1 MSTELL
7 LVSVVVALA
16 LAVQSVRRVVSMPA
30 PERGSGWLLLLAAA
44 ALGGLLAGSL
54 IAWDM
59 VAVGVVVGLGLLEVS
74 PIIARAA
81 RRRVGQATGEP
92 PEDQP

>member
-7 LVSVVVALA
+7 ILSVVVALA
-16 LAVQSVRRVVSMPA
+16 LAVQSVRRVVSMHA

-44 ALGGLLAGSL
+44 TLGGLLAGSL

-74 PIIARAA
+74 PIISRAA